1 MGAVVHRAAS
11 VTAPAA
17 LPPIALIAPFVAPL
31 RPAQLGGAQSVV
43 ADLGRALADAGE
55 DVEIIASPRSR
66 LPGVPLHRV
75 DAGPFPSATLRFTAE
90 GRGVRTPR
98 NDVDPQEVAFDGAVA
113 RVRRRGGLYHSHA
126 FDAAAFAVPARQGV
140 VALHTLHLGPID
152 NAVIDAAVAAS
163 RSAAPARMVA
173 VSASVA
179 DAWSAH
185 LEIAAVVPNG
195 ADPDRTPAGR
205 GRQRD
210 RAVIAGRISP
220 EKGTDIAIDAARRTG
235 MRVLLVGDIYDDD
248 YWREV
253 VAPLVDGHTVRHLRA
268 RARRQLHRIIGASAV
283 SICAPRWDEPFGMV
297 ALESAMTG
305 TPVAALARGALRELV
320 GPLSGRLAEGFDA
333 AALALAVTA
342 AAGLDR
348 TLVRADAVQRY
359 SIEAMVARYR
369 AVYAGMPVLPPA
381 PQETR

>member
-1 MGAVVHRAAS
+1 MSAVVHRRAWAGAS
-11 VTAPAA
+11 AIRA
-17 LPPIALIAPFVAPL
+17 PIALIAPFVAPL

-75 DAGPFPSATLRFTAE
+75 DTGPFPAAALRFTADGWGARE
-90 GRGVRTPR
+90 PR
-98 NDVDPQEVAFDGAVA
+98 NDVDAQEGAFGGAVT
-113 RVRRRGGLYHSHA
+113 RVLRRGGLYHSHA
-126 FDAAAFAVPARQGV
+126 FDAAAFVVPARRGV

-152 NAVIDAAVAAS
+152 SAVIDAAVAAS
-163 RSAAPARMVA
+163 HSAVPARLVA

-179 DAWSAH
+179 GAWSAH
-185 LEIAAVVPNG
+185 VDVAAVVPNG
-195 ADPDRTPAGR
+195 ADPDRIPAGR
-205 GRQRD
+205 GWHRD

-220 EKGTDIAIDAARRTG
+220 EKGTDVAIDAALRAG
-235 MRVLLVGDIYDDD
+235 MRVLLVGDVYDDD

-253 VAPLVDGHTVRHLRA
+253 VTPMVDGDTVRHLSA
-268 RARRQLHRIIGASAV
+268 RARSQLHRIIGASAV

-305 TPVAALARGALRELV
+305 TPVAALGRGGLTELV
-320 GPLSGRLAEGFDA
+320 GPLCGRLADGSDA
-333 AALALAVTA
+333 VALARAVTA

-348 TLVRADAVQRY
+348 ALVRADVVQRY
-359 SIEAMVARYR
+359 SMEAMVARYR